1 MPNYDGGHYF
11 LTVLSPIKVNEQ
23 PGEQPL
29 AQPDATPP
37 VKPRETYMLRIQRAL
52 ASLPTAQQSP
62 ATIKI
67 AEPDPTGI
75 VSPFAKTSRTHL
87 ARFVVIENAIYN
99 GRNPVDAVLASVGI
113 KPQPTDPQQVDKLPC
128 PYLMLAVDFDAIT
141 EAGADLRSDLS
152 GDDQD
157 KVRDDYLRELW
168 STSSVELQAIYEN
181 CQGFPETPS
190 ADDFVT
196 YIKRC
201 QIETWMPFN
210 DYYIDGETALLP
222 TLPFKAFLAILVLP
236 ALAFIL
242 GGLSWLTGMGT
253 VFGYPAGSTAV
264 LGGVA
269 LAAALYGIYR
279 FILAQGQ
286 KPWPAA
292 KSGDLASVLKGL
304 YLQQKFADFVI
315 ENQGKEGADLHAA
328 FGQFIADHKPDDK
341 LAPTQA
347 PGVIKS

>member
-23 PGEQPL
+23 PGDQPL
-29 AQPDATPP
+29 PQPDASPP
-37 VKPRETYMLRIQRAL
+37 IKPRETYMLKVQRAL

-67 AEPDPTGI
+67 AEPDPSGI

-99 GRNPVDAVLASVGI
+99 GRDPVDAVLASVGF
-113 KPQPTDPQQVDKLPC
+113 KPQPTDPQHVDKLPC

-152 GDDQD
+152 AEEQD
-157 KVRDDYLRELW
+157 KARDDYLRELW
-168 STSSVELQAIYEN
+168 STSSVELTKIYEN
-181 CQGFPETPS
+181 CQGFPEAPT
-190 ADDFVT
+190 AEDFVA

-210 DYYIDGETALLP
+210 DYYIDGETAKLP
-222 TLPFKAFLAILVLP
+222 TLPFPAFLAILALP
-236 ALAFIL
+236 ALAFVF
-242 GGLSWLTGMGT
+242 GGIAWLTGMGT
-253 VFGYPAGSTAV
+253 VMGNPAGTTAV
-264 LGGVA
+264 LGGLA
-269 LAAALYGIYR
+269 LGAALYGIYR
-279 FILAQGQ
+279 YILWKGQ
-286 KPWPAA
+286 QPWPAA
-292 KSGDLASVLKGL
+292 TSGDLASVLKGL
-304 YLQQKFADFVI
+304 YLQQQLADFVI
-315 ENQGKEGADLHAA
+315 EHQGANDADLHAA
-328 FGQFIADHKPDDK
+328 FGKFITDHQPDNK